1 MGCNNV
7 ILNNIY
13 TDLKQRAALVKQYPV
28 LINEL
33 KEKEHNRNE
42 LQQKLT
48 PIYIREKNLILRWQQ
63 HHCFSKKQDT
73 HHIKIVFNLKAR
85 KKFVFVS
92 WFRKQKLFWYHDFLG
107 R

>member
-48 PIYIREKNLILRWQQ
+48 PIYIREKNLIP
-63 HHCFSKKQDT
+63 KQ
-73 HHIKIVFNLKAR
+73 
-85 KKFVFVS
+85 
-92 WFRKQKLFWYHDFLG
+92 
-107 R
+107 

>member
-33 KEKEHNRNE
+33 KEKERNRNE

-48 PIYIREKNLILRWQQ
+48 PIYIREKNLIPRQ
-63 HHCFSKKQDT
+63 
-73 HHIKIVFNLKAR
+73 
-85 KKFVFVS
+85 
-92 WFRKQKLFWYHDFLG
+92 
-107 R
+107 

>member
-13 TDLKQRAALVKQYPV
+13 TDLKQCAALVKQYPV

-48 PIYIREKNLILRWQQ
+48 PIYIREKNLIPRQ
-63 HHCFSKKQDT
+63 
-73 HHIKIVFNLKAR
+73 
-85 KKFVFVS
+85 
-92 WFRKQKLFWYHDFLG
+92 
-107 R
+107 